1 MRCTSCGPELSG
13 MLPVTHGVPQG
24 SILGPLL
31 FIIYVN
37 DMPSVIRH
45 SEVALYADDTVL
57 YCYSSNPA
65 DFESALNEDLLAIAN
80 WLNDNKLTLNV
91 NKTKSMLIG
100 SDFKI
105 RKFNSISV
113 FILNN
118 EVEGVESFKYLG
130 VVLSSNFTWS
140 EHVEYMISFL
150 CLC

>member
-1 MRCTSCGPELSG
+1 M
-13 MLPVTHGVPQG
+13 
-24 SILGPLL
+24 
-31 FIIYVN
+31 
-37 DMPSVIRH
+37 
-45 SEVALYADDTVL
+45 
-57 YCYSSNPA
+57 
-65 DFESALNEDLLAIAN
+65 ESALNEDLLAIAN

-140 EHVEYMISFL
+140 EHVEYMAVSARA
-150 CLC
+150 

>member
-1 MRCTSCGPELSG
+1 M
-13 MLPVTHGVPQG
+13 
-24 SILGPLL
+24 
-31 FIIYVN
+31 
-37 DMPSVIRH
+37 
-45 SEVALYADDTVL
+45 
-57 YCYSSNPA
+57 
-65 DFESALNEDLLAIAN
+65 ESALNEDLLAIAN